1 MAGLVP
7 VADVSLSTSVT
18 NIVSYLNSAV
28 SFITGNEICM
38 LFLAGAIVSLALG
51 LFGKAKRVVR

>member
-1 MAGLVP
+1 MGA
-7 VADVSLSTSVT
+7 AEAITISDKVT
-18 NIVSYLNSAV
+18 EVVGYLNSAV
-28 SFITGNEICM
+28 TFITGNEICM